1 MTLHRTRTGTGGALL
16 QGTDTEGKKM
26 KHWGKKL
33 AALLLC
39 AAMATGLLPGM
50 HLTAL
55 AYDGNPYAG
64 LVGTTTTVKFNGME
78 WYLIEDK
85 STAVDAGYVTLLA
98 KDPVGASHFGAGNQY
113 STSAIKDYLERL
125 TASGGSFAGVADAIA
140 ATDLSDTGVT
150 GAKLYLLSLDEA
162 EGLPKDVRVCS
173 EAYDADANFWWLRT
187 HGIHSEEATEV
198 SGYNGDIND
207 VGALVDTMGGVR
219 PALRLDLSK
228 VKFYTVNVSGGANAT
243 CLDTSAGDVKNVF
256 LLAGSPDTPGTAYMS
271 FSVKPG
277 YEFPETSEYYK
288 TTNGITVQRDDAT
301 TVVVAGTPKGVVN
314 VTVPDAK
321 LKQAITAYDE
331 TVTYGDTDK
340 KVSATT
346 NGDGTISY
354 AVKDGSGDYI
364 GVNAS
369 TGALTVKKVPAD
381 GKAYVTVTAAETDS
395 CRAASEDVTVTVN
408 KAQLTIKAKGQTYEY
423 NGFPQG
429 EADTIYEDPDD
440 IAWVVEVSGS
450 GLKNNDKLTRVE
462 LYGYATYAG
471 YYNDKIV
478 IDSFEIKNGNADA
491 KDNYRIT
498 LVEGPLT
505 IVQAKVTVTGLTAA
519 DRAYE
524 PGNLEVT
531 LSGGTVSGV
540 ISGDDV
546 TLDLTSAK
554 GTMEDDAAG
563 TNKPVN
569 VFDVK
574 LAGEKAHNYYL
585 NDPVTGVTV
594 TITKASQAAPAAP
607 EAETV
612 TGNSVTLKKTDG
624 CQYSTDGTNWQ
635 DSNVFEG
642 LDPDTEYTFYQRMAG
657 DQNHEPSPSSE
668 GTKTKTNSI
677 TYTAV
682 KVEGDGQTAGRN
694 TDLVVEI
701 KRSENDDKT
710 YDSYTGAE
718 MDGKAIPEENTS
730 KAKGSL
736 VLTVKSTYME
746 TLSAG
751 DHTLK
756 VSFGDG
762 SVEIP
767 VTIRAAE
774 TSPKT
779 GDATNLFLW
788 AGLALLS
795 LAGLAALTA
804 FNASRKKRQ

>member
-1 MTLHRTRTGTGGALL
+1 
-16 QGTDTEGKKM
+16 M

-39 AAMATGLLPGM
+39 AAMAIGLMPGM

-98 KDPVGASHFGAGNQY
+98 KDPVGACAFSDNEDNHY
-113 STSAIKDYLERL
+113 STSYIKSFLDGL
-125 TASGGSFAGVADAIA
+125 TADGGFFAGVADAIMEIPVRTDNPHNFSWGPDQTA
-140 ATDLSDTGVT
+140 AR
-150 GAKLYLLSLDEA
+150 LYLLSTEEA
-162 EGLPKDVRVCS
+162 EKLPEAVRKCAKASV
-173 EAYDADANFWWLRT
+173 AIGNNWWLRSP
-187 HGIHSEEATEV
+187 GENPDEAAFV
-198 SGYNGDIND
+198 SGDDGWIGSLGTD
-207 VGALVDTMGGVR
+207 VGAIRCVR
-219 PALRLDLSK
+219 PALRLDLTK
-228 VKFYTVNVSGGANAT
+228 VKFITVNVSGGANAT
-243 CLDTSAGDVKNVF
+243 CSASDIYFAGKNIF
-256 LLAGSPDTPGTAYMS
+256 LLKNESASRVAAIYDADE
-271 FSVKPG
+271 G
-277 YEFPETSEYYK
+277 YTFPETSEYY
-288 TTNGITVQRDDAT
+288 TEINGITVSRINDT
-301 TVVVAGTPKGVVN
+301 RVIFMGTPNGIVN
-314 VTVPDAK
+314 ITIPDAVK
-321 LKQAITAYDE
+321 PQTITASD
-331 TVTYGDTDK
+331 VAATYGDTDK

-346 NGDGTISY
+346 DGGGKISY

-364 GVNAS
+364 DVDAT

-381 GKAYVTVTAAETDS
+381 GKAYVTVTAAATGS
-395 CRAASEDVTVTVN
+395 YGAAAKDVTVTISR
-408 KAQLTIKAKGQTYEY
+408 AELTIKAKAQAYEY
-423 NGFPQG
+423 NGSPQG
-429 EADTIYEDPDD
+429 ESGMAYEDPDD
-440 IAWVVEVSGS
+440 IASVVEVSGS
-450 GLKNNDKLTRVE
+450 GLKNNDKLTGVK
-462 LYGYATYAG
+462 LYGYETYAG

-478 IDSFEIKNGNADA
+478 IDRFEIKNGNADA

-498 LVEGPLT
+498 LVNGPLE
-505 IVQAKVTVTGLTAA
+505 ILRAKVTVTGLTAA

-546 TLDLTSAK
+546 TLDLTSVK

-569 VFDVK
+569 VLNVT
-574 LAGEKAHNYYL
+574 LSGEKARNYHL
-585 NDPVTGVTV
+585 NNSVTGVTV
-594 TITKASQAAPAAP
+594 TITKASQATPAAP

-657 DQNHEPSPSSE
+657 DKNHEPSPSSE

-718 MDGKAIPEENTS
+718 MDGKAIPEEDTS

-795 LAGLAALTA
+795 LACLAALTA
-804 FNASRKKRQ
+804 FQASRKKRQ